1 MWRKSARVGSYGAST
16 GAASAMN
23 TMPAATQPQNA
34 DIGERRAK
42 VRSTRNTRQRP
53 RRFGSA
59 RALLQGKDGVGL
71 GDTHR

>member
-1 MWRKSARVGSYGAST
+1 MK
-16 GAASAMN
+16 

-42 VRSTRNTRQRP
+42 VRNTRNSAPQP

>member
-1 MWRKSARVGSYGAST
+1 MWRKSARVGSCGAST
-16 GAASAMN
+16 GAATAMK

-42 VRSTRNTRQRP
+42 VRSTRTA
-53 RRFGSA
+53 RRSHDGSTA
-59 RALLQGKDGVGL
+59 GMRCERKRGVGL